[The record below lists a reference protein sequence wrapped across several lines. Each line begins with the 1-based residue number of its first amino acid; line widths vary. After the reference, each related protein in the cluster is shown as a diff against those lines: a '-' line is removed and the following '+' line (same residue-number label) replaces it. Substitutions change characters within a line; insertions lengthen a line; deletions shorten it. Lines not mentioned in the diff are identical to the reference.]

1 MIRGLLL
8 GLTVFMAAGI
18 VFAQQTT
25 APPPQMAQPPA
36 QDNEIRSIRETLKG
50 KTYFGIGLQAGLS
63 TGMGVTFSASFPNRV
78 GAEMT
83 IGYLGFGDVTLFS
96 MGAEGQYFLDDAGNS
111 RLYAL
116 LGGGYY
122 YAVTDTAMT
131 VTDTITKKVTTLP
144 QPNEANGGPGAG
156 RIAIGIGYE
165 WAVSEKMTISLEIP
179 ITLFIGG
186 PKSNVYPL
194 PQLSM
199 LYYFK

>member
-8 GLTVFMAAGI
+8 GLALLAAT
-18 VFAQQTT
+18 AAAHSQQPTATPPAT
-25 APPPQMAQPPA
+25 APAE
-36 QDNEIRSIRETLKG
+36 QDGEIKSIRETYKG
-50 KTYFGIGLQAGLS
+50 RTYFGVGLQAGLS
-63 TGMGVTFSASFPNRV
+63 TGMGITFSAAFPSRL

-83 IGYLGFGDVTLFS
+83 VGYLGFGDVTLFS
-96 MGAEGQYFLDDAGNS
+96 IGAEGQYFLDDAGSS

-122 YAVTDTAMT
+122 YAITDTAKIIIDGKESERT
-131 VTDTITKKVTTLP
+131 
-144 QPNEANGGPGAG
+144 NEANGGPGAG
-156 RIAIGIGYE
+156 RLALGLGYE

-186 PKSNVYPL
+186 PKTNVYPI

-199 LYYFK
+199 LYYFR